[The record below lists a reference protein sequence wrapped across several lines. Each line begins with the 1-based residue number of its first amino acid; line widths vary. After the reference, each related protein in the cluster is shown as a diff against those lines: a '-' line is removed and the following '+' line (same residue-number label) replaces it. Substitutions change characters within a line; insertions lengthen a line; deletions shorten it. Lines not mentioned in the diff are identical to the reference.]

1 MNQKNR
7 CVIFSICMLFL
18 WNCSTAPVARSME
31 FTTAKTSAR
40 SEKNLKKAEEYGV
53 LALSMEAH
61 ISDASVPYFLATEI
75 YKPQRKWVDM
85 AIMLEEAMKRNPTQK
100 LDKPKP
106 LINPEDI
113 TKENVKES
121 IAYTIEEAVKAYR
134 KELWVNLYN
143 GALSLY
149 EKNNFKEAMKQFY
162 MALDVDP
169 LNSATY
175 IALAKFNKENGDFQ
189 ESVNIINS
197 GLQLE
202 NISVEAKTELYLIE
216 AEIDKEQQN
225 YPAALSKYKNAY
237 NETASIT
244 SILSILEINLITE
257 NYLEAIEWGE
267 RAMGNRAKLDPSY
280 FGYLLYNIGLAYRGS
295 GSQYYDKA
303 ADIINMINEGKEIGL
318 SLKTEGLNNLN
329 LSKENFSTARDYFLD
344 ADVEEMEDAGPREK
358 QMKNIIKEIN
368 NVYIPFFE
376 SYNPTLNE

>member
-61 ISDASVPYFLATEI
+61 VSDASVPYFLAIEI
-75 YKPQRKWVDM
+75 YKPQRKWIDM
-85 AIMLEEAMKRNPTQK
+85 AIMLEEAMKRNPTQQ
-100 LDKPKP
+100 LERP
-106 LINPEDI
+106 L
-113 TKENVKES
+113 
-121 IAYTIEEAVKAYR
+121 TIDNKILKTVEEAVGRFR

-149 EKNNFKEAMKQFY
+149 EKNNFEEAMKQFY

-169 LNSATY
+169 LNSTTY
-175 IALAKFNKENGDFQ
+175 IALAKFHKENENF
-189 ESVNIINS
+189 EEAINIINS

-202 NISVEAKTELYLIE
+202 NISIEAKTELYLIE

-225 YPAALSKYKNAY
+225 YPSALSKYKNAY

-267 RAMGNRAKLDPSY
+267 RAMGNRAQLDPSY
-280 FGYLLYNIGLAYRGS
+280 FGYLLYNIGLAYRGA

-303 ADIINMINEGKEIGL
+303 ADIINMINEGEDVGL
-318 SLKTEGLNNLN
+318 SLKTDGLNNLN

-344 ADVEEMEDAGPREK
+344 ADVEEMEEAGPREK

-368 NVYIPFFE
+368 SVYIPFFE

>member
-1 MNQKNR
+1 MSKIYVY
-7 CVIFSICMLFL
+7 VIFSICMLLL
-18 WNCSTAPVARSME
+18 WNCSTTSIARSME

-40 SEKNLKKAEEYGV
+40 SEKNLKKAEEFGV
-53 LALSMEAH
+53 KALNMEVHA
-61 ISDASVPYFLATEI
+61 SDASVPYFLAIEI
-75 YKPQRKWVDM
+75 YKPQRKWVEM
-85 AIMLEEAMKRNPTQK
+85 AQMLEEAMIRNPIQK
-100 LDKPKP
+100 LDKPIILDKNN
-106 LINPEDI
+106 INKD
-113 TKENVKES
+113 NVLT
-121 IAYTIEEAVKAYR
+121 TIEQAVGAYR

-149 EKNNFKEAMKQFY
+149 EKGNLERAMEQFH

-169 LNSATY
+169 MNLTTY
-175 IALAKFNKENGDFQ
+175 IALAKFNKENGDL
-189 ESVNIINS
+189 EAAVNVINL
-197 GLQLE
+197 GLKLE
-202 NISVEAKTELYLIE
+202 NINIEEKTELYLID
-216 AEIDKEQQN
+216 AEIDKEQEN
-225 YPAALSKYKNAY
+225 YAAALSKYKSVY
-237 NETASIT
+237 NETVSIT
-244 SILSILEINLITE
+244 SILSILEINLVTE

-303 ADIINMINEGKEIGL
+303 ADIINMINEGKDIGL
-318 SLKTEGLNNLN
+318 SLKIEGLNNLN

-344 ADVEEMEDAGPREK
+344 ADVEEMVDAGPREK

>member
-1 MNQKNR
+1 MSQKNKYM
-7 CVIFSICMLFL
+7 IFSICMLFL
-18 WNCSTAPVARSME
+18 WNCSTTSIARSME

-40 SEKNLKKAEEYGV
+40 SEKNLKKAEEFGV
-53 LALSMEAH
+53 KALSMEVHA
-61 ISDASVPYFLATEI
+61 SDASVPYFLAIEI
-75 YKPQRKWVDM
+75 YKPQRKWVEM
-85 AIMLEEAMKRNPTQK
+85 AQMLEEAMARNPIQK
-100 LDKPKP
+100 LDKPIILDKNN
-106 LINPEDI
+106 INKD
-113 TKENVKES
+113 NVLT
-121 IAYTIEEAVKAYR
+121 TIEQAVGAYR

-149 EKNNFKEAMKQFY
+149 EKGNLEGAMEQFH

-169 LNSATY
+169 MNLTTY
-175 IALAKFNKENGDFQ
+175 IALAKFNKENGNL
-189 ESVNIINS
+189 EAAVNVINL
-197 GLQLE
+197 GLKLE
-202 NISVEAKTELYLIE
+202 NINIEEKTELYLID

-225 YPAALSKYKNAY
+225 YAAALSKYKSVY
-237 NETASIT
+237 NETTSIT
-244 SILSILEINLITE
+244 SILSILEINLVTE

-344 ADVEEMEDAGPREK
+344 AGVEEMEDAGPREK

>member
-1 MNQKNR
+1 
-7 CVIFSICMLFL
+7 
-18 WNCSTAPVARSME
+18 ME

-40 SEKNLKKAEEYGV
+40 SEKNLKKAEEFGV
-53 LALSMEAH
+53 KALSMEVHA
-61 ISDASVPYFLATEI
+61 SDASVPYFLAIEI
-75 YKPQRKWVDM
+75 YKPQRKWVEM
-85 AIMLEEAMKRNPTQK
+85 AQMLEEAMARNPIQK
-100 LDKPKP
+100 LDKPIILDKNN
-106 LINPEDI
+106 INKD
-113 TKENVKES
+113 NVLT
-121 IAYTIEEAVKAYR
+121 TIEQAVGAYR

-149 EKNNFKEAMKQFY
+149 EKGNLEGAMEQFH

-169 LNSATY
+169 MNLTTY
-175 IALAKFNKENGDFQ
+175 IALAKFNKENGNL
-189 ESVNIINS
+189 EAAVNVINL
-197 GLQLE
+197 GLKLE
-202 NISVEAKTELYLIE
+202 NINIEEKTELYLID
-216 AEIDKEQQN
+216 AEIDKEQEN
-225 YPAALSKYKNAY
+225 YAAALSKYKSVY
-237 NETASIT
+237 NETVSIT
-244 SILSILEINLITE
+244 SILSILEINLVTE

-368 NVYIPFFE
+368 NVYIPFLE

>member
-1 MNQKNR
+1 MSQKNKYI
-7 CVIFSICMLFL
+7 IFSICILFL
-18 WNCSTAPVARSME
+18 WNCSTTAIARSME

-40 SEKNLKKAEEYGV
+40 SEKNLKKAEEFGV
-53 LALSMEAH
+53 KALSMEVHA
-61 ISDASVPYFLATEI
+61 SDASVPYFLAIEI
-75 YKPQRKWVDM
+75 YKPQRKWVEM
-85 AIMLEEAMKRNPTQK
+85 AQMLEEAMARNPIQK
-100 LDKPKP
+100 LDKPIILDKNN
-106 LINPEDI
+106 INKD
-113 TKENVKES
+113 NVLT
-121 IAYTIEEAVKAYR
+121 TIEQAVGAYR

-149 EKNNFKEAMKQFY
+149 EKGNLEGAMEQFH

-169 LNSATY
+169 MNLTTY
-175 IALAKFNKENGDFQ
+175 IALAKFNKENGNL
-189 ESVNIINS
+189 EAAVNVINL
-197 GLQLE
+197 GLKLE
-202 NISVEAKTELYLIE
+202 NINIEEKTELYLID

-225 YPAALSKYKNAY
+225 YTAALSKYKSVY
-237 NETASIT
+237 NETVSIT
-244 SILSILEINLITE
+244 SILSILEINLVIE

>member
-1 MNQKNR
+1 MSQKNKYM
-7 CVIFSICMLFL
+7 IFSICMLFL
-18 WNCSTAPVARSME
+18 WNCSTTSIARSME

-40 SEKNLKKAEEYGV
+40 SEKNLKKAEEFGV
-53 LALSMEAH
+53 KALSMEVHA
-61 ISDASVPYFLATEI
+61 SDASVPYFLAIEI
-75 YKPQRKWVDM
+75 YKPQRKWVEM
-85 AIMLEEAMKRNPTQK
+85 AQMLEEAMARNPIQK
-100 LDKPKP
+100 LDKPIILDKNN
-106 LINPEDI
+106 INKD
-113 TKENVKES
+113 NVLT
-121 IAYTIEEAVKAYR
+121 TIEQAVGAYR

-149 EKNNFKEAMKQFY
+149 EKGNLEGAMEQFH

-169 LNSATY
+169 MNLTTY
-175 IALAKFNKENGDFQ
+175 IALAKFNKENGNL
-189 ESVNIINS
+189 EAAVNVINL
-197 GLQLE
+197 GLKLE
-202 NISVEAKTELYLIE
+202 NINIEEKTELYLID
-216 AEIDKEQQN
+216 AEIDKEQEN
-225 YPAALSKYKNAY
+225 YAAALSKYKSVY
-237 NETASIT
+237 NETVSIT
-244 SILSILEINLITE
+244 SILSILEINLVTE

-368 NVYIPFFE
+368 NVYIPFLE